1 MVGWQF
7 VFQRMRNLFLGF
19 DISLYASVGII
30 SKHSL
35 HISTISQNKK
45 LIHSQ
50 HDSPKLSRSMSTPGI
65 FIFKS
70 HGRHFLFAKS
80 VIYKCSL
87 ILVLIYI
94 CSFFT
99 VTNTTSPFSNTFPK
113 INLTKHAL
121 KTPYFLQYCNIGEYS
136 CVWSK
141 SADVCLY
148 LPNRPGVN
156 KANICRNPVGKLAN
170 N

>member
-50 HDSPKLSRSMSTPGI
+50 HDSTKLSRSMSTPGI

-94 CSFFT
+94 FFT
-99 VTNTTSPFSNTFPK
+99 VTNTTSLYSNRFPK
-113 INLTKHAL
+113 INLTKTMH
-121 KTPYFLQYCNIGEYS
+121 
-136 CVWSK
+136 
-141 SADVCLY
+141 
-148 LPNRPGVN
+148 
-156 KANICRNPVGKLAN
+156 
-170 N
+170 

>member
-1 MVGWQF
+1 MQTPGKRRNTKIFIYGWQF
-7 VFQRMRNLFLGF
+7 LFIRSRNLFLGIN
-19 DISLYASVGII
+19 ISLYASVGII

-50 HDSPKLSRSMSTPGI
+50 HDSTKLSRSMSTPGI

-80 VIYKCSL
+80 VIYKCSP

-94 CSFFT
+94 ASSQ
-99 VTNTTSPFSNTFPK
+99 SPIQHRRFP
-113 INLTKHAL
+113 IHFL
-121 KTPYFLQYCNIGEYS
+121 KST
-136 CVWSK
+136 
-141 SADVCLY
+141 
-148 LPNRPGVN
+148 
-156 KANICRNPVGKLAN
+156 
-170 N
+170 

>member
-1 MVGWQF
+1 MPTIQKNVFFSDYWKRYKLKTRQMVGWQF

-87 ILVLIYI
+87 ILVLIY
-94 CSFFT
+94 
-99 VTNTTSPFSNTFPK
+99 TSSQSPIRHHYIPIDF
-113 INLTKHAL
+113 L
-121 KTPYFLQYCNIGEYS
+121 KST
-136 CVWSK
+136 
-141 SADVCLY
+141 
-148 LPNRPGVN
+148 
-156 KANICRNPVGKLAN
+156 
-170 N
+170 